1 LQNQADCDTHK
12 WRSSPASLRLSRTAG
27 KALLPQPNQFSNP
40 KRSVAGVEGSISSS
54 GSNPS
59 VSPSSTPIVL
69 SIAGYD
75 PSAGAGVLADLK
87 TFAAMGVYG
96 MASITAL
103 TIQSTLGV
111 RKVVPLDPG
120 TVVETLDC
128 LAEDV
133 CFAAIKVGM
142 LGNGAVAAA
151 VMAWL
156 EGRKSVPVV
165 LDPVIKSSSGR
176 DLLDSRGCEILRT
189 AGLAR
194 ADWVTPNLAELAA
207 LAGGSLPTNREETE
221 KAARELHVMA
231 TKRGNPTLK
240 IVVTGGHAKN
250 PDDLLLVDGV
260 CQWFPGERVETKSTH
275 GTGCT
280 FSSALAA
287 RIVLG
292 DEPVAT
298 VHAAKDYVTG
308 ALRHA
313 SPIGTGNG
321 PLNHSWSKT

>member
-1 LQNQADCDTHK
+1 MSPPPNQSPEPE
-12 WRSSPASLRLSRTAG
+12 RSSARAD
-27 KALLPQPNQFSNP
+27 
-40 KRSVAGVEGSISSS
+40 GSILPS
-54 GSNPS
+54 GSNAAMQSS
-59 VSPSSTPIVL
+59 VPIVL

-111 RKVVPLDPG
+111 RKVIGLDPG

-133 CFAAIKVGM
+133 RFTAIKVGM
-142 LGNGAVAAA
+142 LGSGAVAAA

-156 EGRKSVPVV
+156 EGQKNVPVV
-165 LDPVIKSSSGR
+165 LDPVMKSSSGK
-176 DLLDSRGCEILRT
+176 DLLDSEGCEILRR
-189 AGLAR
+189 AGLTR
-194 ADWVTPNLAELAA
+194 ADWITPNLAELAV
-207 LAGGSLPTNREETE
+207 LVGGVVPASSEETE
-221 KAARELHVMA
+221 KAARVLLRKA
-231 TKRGNPTLK
+231 IQDGNPGLK
-240 IVVTGGHAKN
+240 IVVTGGHAKR
-250 PDDLLLVDGV
+250 PDDLLVSERA
-260 CQWFPGERVETKSTH
+260 CEWFRGEWVKASSTH

-287 RIVLG
+287 RIALG
-292 DEPVAT
+292 DGPSEAVAN
-298 VHAAKDYVTG
+298 AKMYVTG

-313 SPIGTGNG
+313 YPVGIGNG
-321 PLNHSWSKT
+321 PINHSWQKT

>member
-1 LQNQADCDTHK
+1 LSPHSNQSNSPD
-12 WRSSPASLRLSRTAG
+12 RSI
-27 KALLPQPNQFSNP
+27 
-40 KRSVAGVEGSISSS
+40 AGVGTSVSTS

-59 VSPSSTPIVL
+59 ARPSSPPIVL
-69 SIAGYD
+69 SVAGYD

-103 TIQSTLGV
+103 TIQSTQEV
-111 RKVVPLDPG
+111 RKVIPLDSG
-120 TVVETLDC
+120 TVGETLDC

-156 EGRKSVPVV
+156 EGQKNVPVV
-165 LDPVIKSSSGR
+165 LDPVMKSSSGK
-176 DLLDSRGCEILRT
+176 DLLDSEGCEILRG

-194 ADWVTPNLAELAA
+194 ADWVTPNLGELAV
-207 LAGGSLPTNREETE
+207 LIGGAVPTNQQETE
-221 KAARELHVMA
+221 KAARVLYLMA
-231 TKRGNPTLK
+231 TKRGNPALK
-240 IVVTGGHAKN
+240 IVVTGGHAKT

-260 CQWFPGERVETKSTH
+260 CRWFPGEWVETKSTH

-280 FSSALAA
+280 FSSALTAQIA
-287 RIVLG
+287 LG
-292 DEPVAT
+292 DEPLAAVQ
-298 VHAAKDYVTG
+298 AAKDYVTG

-313 SPIGTGNG
+313 ISLGTGNG
-321 PLNHSWSKT
+321 PLNHSWKKT

>member
-1 LQNQADCDTHK
+1 
-12 WRSSPASLRLSRTAG
+12 
-27 KALLPQPNQFSNP
+27 LPPPPNQSYFP
-40 KRSVAGVEGSISSS
+40 GRSIAGVETSVSPS

-59 VSPSSTPIVL
+59 SSSSTPPIVL

-87 TFAAMGVYG
+87 TFAALGVYG

-111 RKVVPLDPG
+111 RKVIGLDPG

-133 CFAAIKVGM
+133 RFDAIKVGM

-156 EGRKSVPVV
+156 QGRKNVPVV
-165 LDPVIKSSSGR
+165 LDPVMKSSSGK
-176 DLLDSRGCEILRT
+176 DLLDSEGREILRH
-189 AGLAR
+189 AGLGR
-194 ADWVTPNLAELAA
+194 ANWITPNLAELAILTGE
-207 LAGGSLPTNREETE
+207 LAPTNSEETE
-221 KAARELHVMA
+221 KSANELHRMA
-231 TKRGNPTLK
+231 IRCGNPALK
-240 IVVTGGHAKN
+240 IVVTGGHAKK
-250 PDDLLLVDGV
+250 PDDFLLTDGISE
-260 CQWFPGERVETKSTH
+260 WFRGEWVKTSSTH

-287 RIVLG
+287 RIALG
-292 DEPVAT
+292 DGAAEAVA
-298 VHAAKDYVTG
+298 HAKLYVTG
-308 ALRHA
+308 ALRQA
-313 SPIGTGNG
+313 YPMGTGKG
-321 PLNHSWSKT
+321 PLNHSWEKT